1 MAIRRPGRRG
11 SEKSVDPTA
20 SSSST
25 GTGTSTGT
33 RTGTGT
39 AVVERDP
46 APART
51 GRETRRGSEGRD
63 LRSRVRDGWPLLL
76 LRTAHPLQAVLTAG
90 ALATAAAFAGR
101 PGREVLVVALTVLTG
116 QAILGWHND
125 LVDRVRDERH
135 QTPGKPLADGRLDPG
150 TAWFALACAVLLVVP
165 LSVSTGITAGSCYL
179 LSLAIGMLGNVA
191 LRTGPLSWL
200 TWAVAFSLYPA
211 YLAYGG
217 WGGQA
222 EGGAPQLAMTLL
234 AAALGVGVHVL
245 RSTFGLVSDHEDG
258 WTYLPLTLGL
268 KLGATRLLA
277 LASAYVVVVGLAVIV
292 VGGTLGLRQ

>member
-11 SEKSVDPTA
+11 TDDAGSGPAASAPGTASPTA
-20 SSSST
+20 
-25 GTGTSTGT
+25 GG
-33 RTGTGT
+33 GT
-39 AVVERDP
+39 AVVERP
-46 APART
+46 QART
-51 GRETRRGSEGRD
+51 GREERRGNEGRD
-63 LRSRVRDGWPLLL
+63 LRSRVRDSWPVLL
-76 LRTAHPLQAVLTAG
+76 LRSAHPAQAVVTAG
-90 ALATAAAFAGR
+90 ALATAAAFVGR

-116 QAILGWHND
+116 QAVLGWHND
-125 LVDRVRDERH
+125 LVDRVRDARH

-165 LSVSTGITAGSCYL
+165 LSISTGITAGSCYL

-200 TWAVAFSLYPA
+200 TWGVAFSLYPA

-222 EGGAPQLAMTLL
+222 EGSAPQLAMTLL
-234 AAALGVGVHVL
+234 AGLLGVAVHVL
-245 RSTFGLVSDHEDG
+245 RATFGLVADHEDG

-277 LASAYVVVVGLAVIV
+277 LSTAAVVVVGLAVVV
-292 VGGTLGLRQ
+292 VGGTVGLRQ